1 MDQAQSICGDPDAG
15 AITAPMQL
23 PLRMELDAVRRIL
36 HALHLNGRACLD
48 IGFRHPH
55 VCQALRQTG
64 GYWTSVSAA
73 DSREQ
78 AGLAL
83 ALGAETVVPLGANGT
98 LPFEDKQFDVL
109 VLALGSL
116 RGDSEADVALIR
128 ECHRVLKAPGYLIL
142 TVEFVRP
149 FALADLFY
157 HRRQVTGTGGRYSE
171 TQLFELLKPGFDW
184 LGMRPFCRF
193 WVQMVRQWA
202 DQKGLSSSSE
212 TRLALYYWIAKQCD
226 RLLFFSGGY
235 VVTSYGR
242 RKGWRVRQSISS
254 GDRTVMPGA
263 VLQQRRS

>member
-1 MDQAQSICGDPDAG
+1 MEQSQSVRGDPDAG
-15 AITAPMQL
+15 GPIAPMHL
-23 PLRMELDAVRRIL
+23 PLRMEMDAVRRIL
-36 HALHLNGRACLD
+36 HALHLTGRACLD
-48 IGFRHPH
+48 IGFRHPQ
-55 VCQALRQTG
+55 VCKALRQTG
-64 GYWTSVSAA
+64 GYWTSVSSA
-73 DSREQ
+73 DSCGQ
-78 AGLAL
+78 ADLAL
-83 ALGAETVVPLGANGT
+83 ALGAATIVSMSANGT

-116 RGDSEADVALIR
+116 KGDPEADAALIR
-128 ECHRVLKAPGYLIL
+128 ECHRVLKVPGYLIL
-142 TVEFVRP
+142 TVEFIRP

-212 TRLALYYWIAKQCD
+212 TRLAFYYWIAKQCD

-263 VLQQRRS
+263 VLRQRRQ